1 MANNTTTIKGLEQGR
16 AKFAYECAS
25 QVLSLKKFVFNQR
38 DIITNDV
45 LKKLYTDK
53 FRRKIEINDRKDN
66 DERRNNKKM
75 LDDFLEGPLEKINQY
90 QTTKGF
96 FKDIINF
103 YEKTQKEYKSYVKKI
118 PMIIKTNGLGA
129 TFAFMLSKG
138 GTYEAIGEQVL
149 EWLKND
155 EKCILPDA
163 KGINLFKDLNIKIIY
178 LNSPEYRA
186 LTVEVLAFFNWLR
199 RFVDGLIEEEENE

>member
-1 MANNTTTIKGLEQGR
+1 MVNNTTTIKGLEQVR

-25 QVLSLKKFVFNQR
+25 QVLSLKKFVFDQR

-66 DERRNNKKM
+66 DERRNNKKT
-75 LDDFLEGPLEKINQY
+75 LDDFLEGPLEKIKQY
-90 QTTKGF
+90 QIPKGF
-96 FKDIINF
+96 VKNIINF

-118 PMIIKTNGLGA
+118 PMMIKTNGLGA

-138 GTYEAIGEQVL
+138 GTYMFIGEQVL
-149 EWLKND
+149 EWFKN
-155 EKCILPDA
+155 EGKGVLPDI
-163 KGINLFKDLNIKIIY
+163 KNVGSFKDLNIKIISF
-178 LNSPEYRA
+178 NSPEYRA
-186 LTVEVLAFFNWLR
+186 LTIEVLAFFNWLR
-199 RFVDGLIEEEENE
+199 RFADGLIEGEENE